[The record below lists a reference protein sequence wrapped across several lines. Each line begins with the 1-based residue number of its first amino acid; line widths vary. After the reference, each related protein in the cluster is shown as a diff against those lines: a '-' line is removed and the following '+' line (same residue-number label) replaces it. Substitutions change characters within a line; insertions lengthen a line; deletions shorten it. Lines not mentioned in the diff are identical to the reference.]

1 MDFREIAN
9 SWFVTF
15 KGRCPNN
22 IILWKID
29 RVTEGILKAVEALV
43 PVEEELKEIENLTGA
58 IEKPTDLADK
68 LRTFVS
74 CKGQHYI
81 ITKRLKVLAIL
92 GWGEE
97 SYILHPYMLF
107 NEEIRSKHPKALVKL
122 TKRVQE
128 ELEGFNASNG
138 NKHMMNMVSKDNE
151 RGIRLIENLGYSVN
165 KQREIFNKE
174 MPYYVFSKVISE
186 HKRR

>member
-29 RVTEGILKAVEALV
+29 RVTEGMLKAVEELV
-43 PVEEELKEIENLTGA
+43 PVEEELKEIENLTGT

-97 SYILHPYMLF
+97 DYVIHPYMLF
-107 NEEIRSKHPKALVKL
+107 NEEIRSRHPKALVKL

-128 ELEGFNASNG
+128 ELEGYNNG
-138 NKHMMNMVSKDNE
+138 NKQMMNMVSKDNK
-151 RGIRLIENLGYSVN
+151 RGIRLIESLGYSVD
-165 KQREIFNKE
+165 KSREIRNKD
-174 MPYYVFSKVISE
+174 MPYYVFSKK
-186 HKRR
+186 KRR

>member
-1 MDFREIAN
+1 MDFREIAD

-15 KGRCPNN
+15 KGRCPDN
-22 IILWKID
+22 ILLWKID
-29 RVTEGILKAVEALV
+29 RVTEGIMKAVEELI
-43 PVEEELKEIENLTGA
+43 PVEEELREIENLTGT

-92 GWGEE
+92 GCGEE
-97 SYILHPYMLF
+97 KYVIHPYMLF
-107 NEEIRSKHPKALVKL
+107 NEEIRSRHPKALVEL

-128 ELEGFNASNG
+128 ELEDFNGCNG
-138 NKHMMNMVSKDNE
+138 NKRMMNMVSKANE
-151 RGIRLIENLGYSVN
+151 RGIRLIESLGYSVN
-165 KQREIFNKE
+165 KSREIYNKD
-174 MPYYVFSKVISE
+174 MPYYVFSKVIS
-186 HKRR
+186 